1 MQLCKTQLYIMVS
14 IAWNIQSY
22 IINMMASVFLFAL
35 LQNYGNSVDC
45 VTYSNTN
52 AKEKRK
58 CILWIVVALFYTRN
72 ISYNNACIEI
82 QKKSFIRG
90 NFLYYIKLFWRHSIS
105 LWIVSFIIYYKKDL
119 PKKNFYICDSI
130 DY

>member
-1 MQLCKTQLYIMVS
+1 MVS
-14 IAWNIQSY
+14 VAWYIQPY
-22 IINMMASVFLFAL
+22 INMMATIFLFAL

-52 AKEKRK
+52 AKEKGK

-90 NFLYYIKLFWRHSIS
+90 IFLYYR
-105 LWIVSFIIYYKKDL
+105 
-119 PKKNFYICDSI
+119 KNFFGDIPFRFELYHLSYTIKRFAQKELLHLWFHRLLNTKRV
-130 DY
+130 